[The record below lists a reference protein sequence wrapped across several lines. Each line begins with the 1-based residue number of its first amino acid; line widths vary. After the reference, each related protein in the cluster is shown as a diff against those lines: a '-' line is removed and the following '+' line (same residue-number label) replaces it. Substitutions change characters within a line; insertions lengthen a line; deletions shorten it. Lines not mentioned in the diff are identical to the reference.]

1 MESATTRST
10 FIRSILFLTAFSFF
24 VLVPPL
30 SAAVRD
36 ETSSIGDS
44 ANNDMIFPESL
55 NSVQTAFNK
64 SKESANVA
72 VFKYAAQNAYKVRL
86 RTAIETLFVLPAGE
100 TIVSY
105 SIGDSL
111 VFNYK
116 PILTKNYATHNLFT
130 VRPIAAGA
138 DTNLIIVGSSGRIYK
153 FYLRSDNHKSAFL
166 PHFTIY
172 VSLDGA
178 IPELGSLKIDEAII
192 GEPQNGIVHFVSGK
206 VNLSEANFA
215 YMSLKGG
222 DAKLT
227 PSAIFDDGRFT
238 YFYFKRKSGEPRNL
252 PVVYRVADGYDT
264 PVNSR
269 VEGDYLIAET
279 ISDRWT
285 LRAGEAYLCI
295 ARENSNV
302 R

>member
-1 MESATTRST
+1 MNPQST
-10 FIRSILFLTAFSFF
+10 LTRSILFLTISISLF
-24 VLVPPL
+24 
-30 SAAVRD
+30 AAVRD
-36 ETSSIGDS
+36 ETASVGDS
-44 ANNDMIFPESL
+44 TNNDMVFPKSL

-64 SKESANVA
+64 SKEDANVA

-100 TIVSY
+100 KIVSY

-111 VFNYK
+111 VFQYK
-116 PILTKNYATHNLFT
+116 PIITKNYATHNLFT
-130 VRPIAAGA
+130 VRPLAAGA
-138 DTNLIIVGSSGRIYK
+138 DTNLIVVGASGRIYK
-153 FYLRSDNHKSAFL
+153 FYLRSDNHESAFL

-172 VSLDGA
+172 VSLDGS
-178 IPELGSLKIDEAII
+178 IPELGSLKVDETII

-215 YMSLKGG
+215 YVSLKGG
-222 DAKLT
+222 DSKLT

-252 PVVYRVADGYDT
+252 PVVHRVADGYDT

-285 LRAGEAYLCI
+285 LRSGEAHLCI
-295 ARENSNV
+295 SQASDK
-302 R
+302 

>member
-1 MESATTRST
+1 MKQSPMIKRLFVTSLCLAY
-10 FIRSILFLTAFSFF
+10 FICSVPLF
-24 VLVPPL
+24 
-30 SAAVRD
+30 AAVRD
-36 ETSSIGDS
+36 ETQSIGDTT
-44 ANNDMIFPESL
+44 NNDMIFPESL

-72 VFKYAAQNAYKVRL
+72 VFKYSPENAYKIRL
-86 RTAIETLFVLPAGE
+86 RTAIETLFILPPGE

-116 PILTKNYATHNLFT
+116 PIIAKNYATGNLFT

-138 DTNLIIVGSSGRIYK
+138 DTNLVIVGSSGKIYK

-166 PHFTIY
+166 PHFVVY
-172 VSLDGA
+172 VSLDGS
-178 IPELGSLKIDEAII
+178 IPDLGALKLDENVI
-192 GEPQNGIVHFVSGK
+192 GEPQNGIVHFASGK
-206 VNLSEANFA
+206 VNLSEANFG
-215 YMSLKGG
+215 YVTLKGG
-222 DAKLT
+222 DKKLA
-227 PSAIFDDGRFT
+227 PAAVFDDGRFT
-238 YFYFKRKSGEPRNL
+238 YFQYRQKRGEPRNL

-279 ISDRWT
+279 ISERWT
-285 LRAGEAYLCI
+285 LRAGESHLCV
-295 ARENSNV
+295 AQEGK
-302 R
+302 